1 MNQANAEEQT
11 KNIVIE
17 AAISR
22 MNMVV
27 EVLEDFVMRVQEG
40 NVPPKEETDKL
51 SEVPSLMTTLNTA
64 PDKIGSI
71 TDRLRKVLEELRN
84 ALF

>member
-1 MNQANAEEQT
+1 MDQTSPERQT
-11 KNIVIE
+11 KNVAIE

-22 MNMVV
+22 MNMAV
-27 EVLEDFVMRVQEG
+27 EDLEDFAVRVQEG

-51 SEVPSLMTTLNTA
+51 SGVPSLMTTLNTA

-71 TDRLRKVLEELRN
+71 TDRIRKALEELRN

>member
-1 MNQANAEEQT
+1 MDQTKPERQT
-11 KNIVIE
+11 KNVAIE

-22 MNMVV
+22 MNMAV
-27 EVLEDFVMRVQEG
+27 EDLEDFVVRVQEG
-40 NVPPKEETDKL
+40 NAPPKGETDKL
-51 SEVPSLMTTLNTA
+51 SGVPSLMTTLNTA